1 MYWVIVMNKWTVEE
15 LKLALA
21 LYCQLPFGKMHS
33 RNQDIIRLAEKIGRT
48 SSAVAM
54 KLVNFASLDPEIVS
68 SGRSGL
74 GNASAM
80 DRQVWEKF
88 QKNWDGEI
96 SSVADQLVTVADV
109 KAEEL
114 EEDLPLS
121 VDTTRKAEVEVRK
134 KQYIFRR
141 MVLSSYVSVCCM
153 SGLSEPRLLVA
164 SHIMPWNKCNE
175 NRLNPRNGL
184 CLSVLHDKA
193 FDRGLLTV
201 LPDYSI
207 VASSEISKLRD
218 DKFIQETLISCHGK
232 QITLPEKFHP
242 DLHFLTWHN
251 EHIFKA

>member
-1 MYWVIVMNKWTVEE
+1 MNKWTVEE

-21 LYCQLPFGKMHS
+21 LYCQIPYGKIHS
-33 RNQDIIRLAEKIGRT
+33 RNLEIIQLAEKIGRT

-54 KLVNFASLDPEIVS
+54 KMLNLASLDPEIVN

-74 GNASAM
+74 GNASAL
-80 DRQVWEKF
+80 DRQVWERF
-88 QKNWDGEI
+88 QNNWDGEM
-96 SSVADQLVTVADV
+96 SSVANQLGTVANV

-114 EEDLPLS
+114 EELPLPIG
-121 VDTTRKAEVEVRK
+121 TTRRAEVEVRK

-141 MVLSSYVSVCCM
+141 MILSSYVSVCCM

-164 SHIMPWNKCNE
+164 SHIMPWNRSNE
-175 NRLNPRNGL
+175 NRLNPKNGL

-193 FDRGLLTV
+193 YDRGLLTV

-207 VASSEISKLRD
+207 AVSSQLSKLRD

-232 QITLPEKFHP
+232 QITMPEKFHP
-242 DLHFLTWHN
+242 NPNFLTWHN
-251 EHIFKA
+251 ENIFKE

>member
-1 MYWVIVMNKWTVEE
+1 MNKWSIEE

-33 RNQDIIRLAEKIGRT
+33 RNPDIIRLAEKIGRT

-54 KLVNFASLDPEIVS
+54 KLVNFASLDPEIAN

-80 DRQVWEKF
+80 DKQVWEQF
-88 QKNWDGEI
+88 QNNWDEQVSNTAEKLG
-96 SSVADQLVTVADV
+96 DVTKV
-109 KAEEL
+109 KADEL
-114 EEDLPLS
+114 EEIPLPIGTS
-121 VDTTRKAEVEVRK
+121 RKAEVEVRN

-141 MVLSSYVSVCCM
+141 MVLSSYVSACCM

-164 SHIMPWNKCNE
+164 SHIIPWNKGHE
-175 NRLNPRNGL
+175 NRLNPKNGL

-201 LPDYSI
+201 RPDFSI
-207 VASSEISKLRD
+207 VVSNEISKLKD
-218 DKFIQETLISCHGK
+218 DKFIQETLIACHGR

-242 DLHFLTWHN
+242 DPEFLKWHN
-251 EHIFKA
+251 NNIFKP

>member
-1 MYWVIVMNKWTVEE
+1 MNKWTVEE
-15 LKLALA
+15 LTLALA

-33 RNQDIIRLAEKIGRT
+33 RNKDIIRLAEKIGRT
-48 SSAVAM
+48 PSAVAM
-54 KLVNFASLDPEIVS
+54 KLVNLASLDPEIVN

-80 DRQVWEKF
+80 DRLVWEKF
-88 QKNWDGEI
+88 QNNWDAEI
-96 SSVADQLVTVADV
+96 SSAADKLGAVVAL
-109 KAEEL
+109 KPEAEE
-114 EEDLPLS
+114 EELPLA

-141 MVLSSYVSVCCM
+141 MVLSSYVNVCCM

-164 SHIMPWNKCNE
+164 SHIVPWNRNNE

-193 FDRGLLTV
+193 YDRGLMTV
-201 LPDYSI
+201 LPDFTIAVSP
-207 VASSEISKLRD
+207 EISKLRD

-232 QITLPEKFHP
+232 QIVMPEKFHP
-242 DLHFLTWHN
+242 DPCFLTWHN
-251 EHIFKA
+251 ENVFKA